1 MRVSLFHWPGKSRLC
16 YLCDFKSPVR
26 GLDPMIT
33 TLRSLLA
40 VAWLAAGFPSLAGA
54 QDAGTPAWADELKA
68 KLTASLTAATGA
80 QLQILTISETP
91 FEGLIEVELD
101 TGEKLFSDRKG
112 EHLVTGDLFQATAT
126 GLVNLSA
133 QARQVQI
140 AEWVAAVPEDE
151 MLIFSPEETKASI
164 TVFTDVDCAFCR
176 KLHADLDAIL
186 ELGIQVRYVAY
197 PRGGE
202 ASAAY
207 PKMISVWCS
216 EDRKRSLTQA
226 KNGQNLPS
234 RECDNPVLRHYNLG
248 NRIGISGT
256 PALVLQDGTVIP
268 GYLEPAQ
275 LAEAVFGQ

>member
-1 MRVSLFHWPGKSRLC
+1 MKISFRRCF
-16 YLCDFKSPVR
+16 
-26 GLDPMIT
+26 
-33 TLRSLLA
+33 TLALLA
-40 VAWLAAGFPSLAGA
+40 GSLSSMSLA
-54 QDAGTPAWADELKA
+54 QDAAIPAWAEELKTR
-68 KLTASLTAATGA
+68 LTASLVAATGA
-80 QLQILTISETP
+80 PLQIVAISETS
-91 FEGLIEVELD
+91 FDGLIEVELD
-101 TGEKLFSDRKG
+101 SGEKLFSDRTG
-112 EHLVTGDLFQATAT
+112 EHLVTGDLFQATAS

-133 QARQVQI
+133 AARQKQI
-140 AEWVAAVPEDE
+140 AGWVAAVPEDE
-151 MLIFSPEETKASI
+151 MVIFTPEQTKASI
-164 TVFTDVDCAFCR
+164 TVFTDVDCAYCR
-176 KLHADLDAIL
+176 KLHGDIEAIL

-202 ASAAY
+202 ASEAY

-226 KNGQNLPS
+226 KNGQNLPN

-275 LAEAVFGQ
+275 LAGAVFGQ